1 MQLKDREA
9 KVLLLENELI
19 EMEAAKS
26 SDRTAEL
33 LEEIRKYKAEIHALS
48 SKADDMEEFQVDREE
63 MRSTSG
69 DFEGIIY
76 DQNGMMTPVIEFIG
90 KISASDAPVL
100 ILGESGTGKEL
111 VAKSIHKRSGRADR
125 PFVAVNCGALSE
137 NLLESELFGHEKG
150 AFTGAVKDKLGRFEL
165 ADGGTIFLDE
175 IGEVSEAFQLKLLR
189 VLQEGELERVGGTN
203 TIKVNVRVLAAT
215 NKDLKEQV
223 KARKFREDL
232 YYRLNV
238 LIVELPP
245 LRERQE
251 DIPLLIN
258 HFLARE
264 NEQMHISRNV
274 MDALQAYPW
283 RGNIR
288 ATWKKED
295 HARSR
300 SRC

>member
-1 MQLKDREA
+1 
-9 KVLLLENELI
+9 
-19 EMEAAKS
+19 
-26 SDRTAEL
+26 
-33 LEEIRKYKAEIHALS
+33 
-48 SKADDMEEFQVDREE
+48 
-63 MRSTSG
+63 
-69 DFEGIIY
+69 
-76 DQNGMMTPVIEFIG
+76 
-90 KISASDAPVL
+90 
-100 ILGESGTGKEL
+100 
-111 VAKSIHKRSGRADR
+111 
-125 PFVAVNCGALSE
+125 
-137 NLLESELFGHEKG
+137 
-150 AFTGAVKDKLGRFEL
+150 
-165 ADGGTIFLDE
+165 
-175 IGEVSEAFQLKLLR
+175 
-189 VLQEGELERVGGTN
+189 
-203 TIKVNVRVLAAT
+203 VNVRVLAAT

-288 ATWKKED
+288 ELESVIKRGVLLAKADRRMMVTLKDITEEVASSAQGAIALEDQILESLREKKF
-295 HARSR
+295 SR
-300 SRC
+300 SSISDTADELGGLNRGTVAEYLRGQSLKAFVEHGFDIERAVQHISLSADVEINERIRKKLREYLSNIAVVVNTSLTWNENIPALKPKTKNLPQRYHPYVEKVAETFYRGIWKNKD